1 MHALQSWT
9 LAIMFVVGAGLVGV
23 VIGLSIPQ
31 PSPGVIAA
39 LAVLAVLVLGSAVL
53 WRYRMWRR

>member
-1 MHALQSWT
+1 
-9 LAIMFVVGAGLVGV
+9 MFVVGAGLVGV